1 LTYLTLA
8 LPLAL
13 AEKKRLYFNEHSI
26 NLMEITAMNFNTK
39 ILFDDFKP
47 DTLLH
52 LIATENI
59 QLAYAIS
66 ELFGGTNQYIHHMS
80 SIEKSVRNRL
90 IMERASKLVG
100 RSIIAKE
107 VELCEGYVRQIIRKK
122 IRSSMPPNIYKDI

>member
-1 LTYLTLA
+1 MDCT
-8 LPLAL
+8 
-13 AEKKRLYFNEHSI
+13 N
-26 NLMEITAMNFNTK
+26 K
-39 ILFDDFKP
+39 IRVDDFKP
-47 DTLLH
+47 DSFLH

-66 ELFGGTNQYIHHMS
+66 EVFGGTNQYIHHMS
-80 SIEKSVRNRL
+80 SIGKSVRNRL

>member
-1 LTYLTLA
+1 MNSKNGLNNGVWS
-8 LPLAL
+8 
-13 AEKKRLYFNEHSI
+13 LYFDKYSI
-26 NLMEITAMNFNTK
+26 NLMEITAMDCNNK

-47 DTLLH
+47 DSLLH

-66 ELFGGTNQYIHHMS
+66 EAFGGTNQYIHHMS

-107 VELCEGYVRQIIRKK
+107 VGLCEGYVTQIIRKK
-122 IRSSMPPNIYKDI
+122 IRSLMQRNIPDDI